1 MTGRPS
7 IKSRLFQALAEGKLL
22 EFKRTPVSADLIRTV
37 VLGHGAPP
45 ELAQLRTV
53 SQAALRI
60 KGATIEGRLDLSHM
74 SGPGGGVLPA
84 LCFEDCRFE
93 GGISIEGSSFAA
105 LILRDCRFQSVDDTQ
120 PTIDLSRALVA
131 NDVVVLGAKPGEEGG
146 ICWFAANNAVV
157 DGNLTLEGGL
167 FRSPPARPQLPITGI
182 AHYAVM
188 LRGAEI
194 KGRLTCVGDVLA
206 DGGITIVD
214 ARVNSDAWFS
224 GTYAIA
230 REGSA
235 FNGQSAVIDGSLMLD
250 ARPDVDGDDKLRP
263 FRAQG
268 NVFLMGIKVGGGLYC
283 SHIRVHNPEGASLV
297 LSDAEIGK
305 KLVIEGDKLSQHGRA
320 RLLGTIHLENS
331 KIRGGLTI
339 ASVNLGAKN
348 GLAIVAT
355 NMHCDLSVAV
365 LDAMPLRLVWLGQDF
380 SRQFLAA
387 GKVAEDE
394 FDRSFDRDV
403 FGRYLMNAI
412 NFSEARVGNFYVGGG
427 AIIYGGIGAT
437 SMRCNGDCEIRT
449 ICIGDITL
457 NSMNV
462 ETGSM
467 RLDGLTLTP
476 LGSERGRL
484 SLRDAEVRRS
494 IETRRQIVPGET
506 QPTAEAIRVKS
517 LQCLPGYQLVEVLW
531 SGKSSRM
538 SGHLVQLS
546 GKQYLRERI
555 FGAAKRPLIINL
567 GGSSQIF
574 HNLYRDGSLII
585 DAASAE
591 EFLRLFCNYLQGLE
605 DDQGNL
611 FNFRI
616 VEPDSQLPAGMSLY
630 ENDAAEFIRQK
641 REKNETYREK
651 ASKGDNIFS
660 ELMAASELDI
670 QIAPKFFGPK
680 KSGHDLI
687 DLIRQRLS
695 NSEFKMVNG
704 IFVSKIHIMYG
715 KSIFRSFISVDPSA
729 PRTGNIGIE
738 MVEDNQI
745 VPDLNIPLRFDG
757 RVVSGSEVTGWPLD
771 PSLPGM
777 RDLQGAELEWMR
789 AIMRDHHPDIAE
801 FSTAIID
808 LEDAQCDTLRDGGGR
823 DWGERVQLKLDR
835 FTYRHADDAEPVPL
849 ANRSWPELLKD
860 KLGLAID
867 PTVRARFQ
875 WLMQSYQ
882 PRSEGRPTARQLRDN
897 YCPQPFEQLIQVAR
911 ASGNEAMATTIE
923 IKKAKIEAGRF
934 TARMRGLLA
943 GAGAAGAG
951 LWAVVHGVSG
961 VLDAIFLA
969 SIFLFVTFL
978 FDLGNWGIGAM
989 FGYLRRPV
997 NTVITLALWIAIGSV
1012 GVHTANSRGQLVV
1025 DVVPTASGLEPA
1037 KGRYATPVIE
1047 GRAFD
1052 AVPCGSEINE
1062 VLYAADVF
1070 IPLIDL
1076 RQESRCTVGESS
1088 LASVAAP
1095 LPDGAGWWARQAAD
1109 IRARTVDS
1117 QTFWE
1122 VLKAVYSVLG
1132 WLILSLA
1139 ILTFARIDRRV
1150 QEP

>member
-7 IKSRLFQALAEGKLL
+7 LKSRLFQALAEGQLL
-22 EFKRTPVSADLIRTV
+22 EFKRTPISADLIRTV

-60 KGATIEGRLDLSHM
+60 RGAMIEGRLDLSHM

-105 LILRDCRFQSVDDTQ
+105 LILKDCRFQSIDDDQ
-120 PTIDLSRALVA
+120 PTVDLSRALVA
-131 NDVVVLGAKPGEEGG
+131 NDVTLTGAQPGEEGG
-146 ICWFAANNAVV
+146 ICWIAANNAVI
-157 DGNLTLEGGL
+157 DGNLTLEGGQ
-167 FRSPPARPQLPITGI
+167 FRSPPARAQLPITGI
-182 AHYAVM
+182 ARYAVM
-188 LRGAEI
+188 LRGTEI

-214 ARVNSDAWFS
+214 ARVCSDAWFS

-230 REGSA
+230 HEGSA

-250 ARPDVDGDDKLRP
+250 ARPDIDGDDMLRP

-268 NVFLMGIKVGGGLYC
+268 DVFLLGIKVGGALHC
-283 SHIRVHNPEGASLV
+283 SHIRIHNPEGASLV
-297 LSDAEIGK
+297 LNDAEIGK
-305 KLVIEGDKLSQHGRA
+305 KLVIEGDKASQHGRA
-320 RLLGTIHLENS
+320 RLLGTIHLENA
-331 KIRGGLTI
+331 KIGGALSI
-339 ASVNLGAKN
+339 ASVNLGAKS
-348 GLAIVAT
+348 GLAIVAN
-355 NMHCDLSVAV
+355 NMHCDRSVAV
-365 LDAMPLRLVWLGQDF
+365 LDAMPLRRVWLGQDT

-403 FGRYLMNAI
+403 FARYLMNAI

-427 AIIYGGIGAT
+427 AIIYGGIGAV
-437 SMRCNGDCEIRT
+437 SMRCVGDCEIRT
-449 ICIGDITL
+449 VCIGDITL
-457 NSMNV
+457 NSINV

-476 LGSERGRL
+476 LGNERGRL

-494 IETRRQIVPGET
+494 IETRRQAIAGAPA
-506 QPTAEAIRVKS
+506 PTANAIRLKP
-517 LQCLPGYQLVEVLW
+517 LDCLPGYSLIEVLW
-531 SGKSSRM
+531 SGSGQRM
-538 SGHLVQLS
+538 SGHLVRDGGQDS
-546 GKQYLRERI
+546 IWQRMVGQR
-555 FGAAKRPLIINL
+555 ARPKVINL

-574 HNLYRDGSLII
+574 HDLYREGAMTVSPGN
-585 DAASAE
+585 AE
-591 EFLRLFCNYLQGLE
+591 ELLRLFCNYLQGTE
-605 DDQGNL
+605 DKIGNL
-611 FNFRI
+611 SNFRI
-616 VEPDSQLPAGMSLY
+616 IEP
-630 ENDAAEFIRQK
+630 NDPFPEGIKAEPQI
-641 REKNETYREK
+641 
-651 ASKGDNIFS
+651 
-660 ELMAASELDI
+660 AASLLATIRSQMDEVRAAGGEDVESRLHALETEAAFAATLADPELTEEALVAALRHRI
-670 QIAPKFFGPK
+670 EAV
-680 KSGHDLI
+680 
-687 DLIRQRLS
+687 R
-695 NSEFKMVNG
+695 M
-704 IFVSKIHIMYG
+704 
-715 KSIFRSFISVDPSA
+715 SVRDGRHNA
-729 PRTGNIGIE
+729 HACMIYGNILFRVELSLDPESSRSVGLSIE
-738 MVEDNQI
+738 MIGDAEVTPE
-745 VPDLNIPLRFDG
+745 LNIPLRFDG
-757 RVVSGSEVTGWPLD
+757 RVISSPSATSWPLG
-771 PSLPGM
+771 PCLPGM
-777 RDLQGAELEWMR
+777 RNLEGDELERMR

-801 FSTAIID
+801 FSGAIVD

-823 DWGERVQLKLDR
+823 DWGATVQLRLDR
-835 FTYRHADDAEPVPL
+835 FTYRHADDADPL
-849 ANRSWPELLKD
+849 LVTDRSWFEKLKQ
-860 KLGLAID
+860 KLGLTKD
-867 PTVRARFQ
+867 LTVRSRLE

-882 PRSEGRPTARQLRDN
+882 PRSEGRPTAQQLRDN

-923 IKKAKIEAGRF
+923 IEKAKIEAGRF

-943 GAGAAGAG
+943 GAGAVGAG

-961 VLDAIFLA
+961 VLDAVFLA

-978 FDLGNWGIGAM
+978 FDLGNLGIRAM

-997 NTVITLALWIAIGSV
+997 NTVITLAFWIAVGSL
-1012 GVHTANSRGQLVV
+1012 GVHIANSRGQLVV

-1052 AVPCGSEINE
+1052 AVPCGTEINE

-1088 LASVAAP
+1088 LAAVAVP
-1095 LPDGAGWWARQAAD
+1095 LTGEAGWWARQAAD

-1117 QTFWE
+1117 RTFWE